1 MVQSGKLGPSSSL
14 DSSPKI
20 PKAVSQ
26 SLFVPFFD
34 RDDLPTACVV
44 KFADSDVNADSIFSS
59 RIISLFDPQLIRYWE
74 ADVLGRSAKD

>member
-26 SLFVPFFD
+26 FLFVPFFG

-59 RIISLFDPQLIRYWE
+59 RIISFFDLQLIRYWE